1 MSSGNEDEDRSPDP
15 VASRRAAA
23 AAAAADRPR
32 RRKAKRNCRSPSY
45 LSLLDRDQ
53 EGRSPSRRR
62 GRRYFDDQVE
72 RRSRSRS
79 PSPIRRRQSRSPSPI
94 RRRRSASPDR
104 RSRSPRRGPAA
115 PRSCR
120 SRSRTRSEEC
130 EDRLCCR
137 RSRSPGDDGERSV
150 SPPPEEDFYLRIDRS
165 DDLFKCAHCFELLS
179 SPVYEVTR

>member
-1 MSSGNEDEDRSPDP
+1 M
-15 VASRRAAA
+15 
-23 AAAAADRPR
+23 
-32 RRKAKRNCRSPSY
+32 
-45 LSLLDRDQ
+45 LDRGRDRDRGLDL
-53 EGRSPSRRR
+53 EEVGRRSRRSPSRRKR
-62 GRRYFDDQVE
+62 ARRYFDDQVE

-79 PSPIRRRQSRSPSPI
+79 PSPV
-94 RRRRSASPDR
+94 RRRRSRSYSDRDEEESDR
-104 RSRSPRRGPAA
+104 RSPSPRRGPA

-137 RSRSPGDDGERSV
+137 RSRSPAGDDDGERSL
-150 SPPPEEDFYLRIDRS
+150 SPAAEDDFVRIDRP